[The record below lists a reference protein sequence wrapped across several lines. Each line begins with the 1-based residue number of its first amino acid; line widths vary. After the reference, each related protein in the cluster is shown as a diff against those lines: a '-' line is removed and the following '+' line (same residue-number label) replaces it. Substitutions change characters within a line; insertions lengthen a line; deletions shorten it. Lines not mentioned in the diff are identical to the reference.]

1 MESDSSTTV
10 LIGIALLLANA
21 FFVAAEYALVGARR
35 SKIESLAK
43 KGNRAARHV
52 LRALDDRSRF
62 IAAIQI
68 GITMVGIGL
77 GALTEPVLSAKIV
90 GLASGLPEQVASTL
104 AILIVSYPMVVVGEL
119 IPKIVTLRYSTRVA
133 LVLIE
138 PLRLIV
144 PVLTPFTWFFQKTSA
159 VLLKPFKID
168 VYAEQRQR
176 TSREEFAL
184 MVQESS
190 DGGEF
195 DESHAQFL
203 TKTLRFD
210 TLDSEDVMIHRLDVQ
225 WLDVDTPREEIP
237 RKIKKIQHSRI
248 PVCRGDLD
256 EVLGVVYVQDILS
269 HWDDED
275 FSLDRIMREPE
286 FVPETLTLDR
296 IVAHMREAKTQI
308 VIVRDEYGG
317 TSGLLTLEDVV
328 EEIFGDMEDRL
339 ESERPTIEQT
349 SESRVT
355 TRADVRYDELLSF
368 LRIVAS
374 DSDYTTETLASII
387 VDSVGRVPKIG
398 DSVELPI
405 GRLKVE
411 NMARQRITR
420 LAVYLNPNVVH
431 PIEAD
436 P

>member
-68 GITMVGIGL
+68 GITIVGIGL

-368 LRIVAS
+368 LRIDAS